1 MQNYQIKLSLFA
13 ESGQV
18 KQEVAKLKN
27 SLMDITRI
35 PTNNI
40 TGQMA
45 TKIKE
50 ASNAA
55 KELQIHLAGA
65 FNQKTGDFNIN
76 KLQSSL
82 QSTGQSL
89 TQLSMNLLKI
99 GPQGTQAFS
108 QLANSILNAQKPAM
122 HLSTV
127 VTKLMATMM
136 NTARWMISS
145 AILTRFISGISSAFN
160 YAKDLNRELTNIRI
174 VTGYT
179 KEEVDGLARSANKMA
194 KELKKST
201 LEVVKGQLIY
211 QQQGDSMALSAK
223 KAEITIK
230 ATATALG
237 ASAQEM
243 SNYLTA
249 VWNSYK
255 VGESQLESFVD
266 KANALGAR
274 TAVNQQEI
282 FTAMEKSAAAA
293 AAVGVEYDQLGA
305 TIATIGSVTRNSA
318 ETIGTTLKTV
328 YARIGDLKI
337 NGEDEDGIGYGQVSS
352 GLKKLGIDILDAQGD
367 LRDMGE
373 VIEEIGDKYQ
383 YWTEAQQAAAVQL
396 IAGKRQYTQMLAL
409 FENWDMYQRS
419 LSISE
424 NADGELDRQFDAWA
438 DSWEGASNRVKVSLE
453 TLYSDVISDGAMI
466 GFNNLLADT
475 IEIFDVLIKSVG
487 GFGSVLSGVALI
499 LMKLYSHQ
507 ITAGLISL
515 SENFKLLFSRTN
527 QTKQAMMDSIT
538 VQLKAHHEWNT
549 LAASQKNYIIN
560 LEKITELQRAYQQ
573 QAHNMTSTQKST
585 SEQILSTI
593 EALNNE
599 SIALRQATEEQEK
612 YAFSLTKSKNGQTAS
627 QRQTAIST
635 AVTDYARVYRTE
647 AMYNQSS
654 FKNDAALIMSTKA
667 TQMYTQDTQK
677 MSEALSL
684 AKVRFGENSEQ
695 VKRLE
700 AAIKNGSL
708 SFGDMRMVLKGITSD
723 TKMQE
728 QKLQELARTLG
739 VSTNNQE
746 AFIAAVRQSGIDLAN
761 FNRIEDLTEEQIKQL
776 NLILQ
781 QTTQIAWTT
790 WLQQGTSALM
800 GLTMALSS
808 VTQLIDVFKRA
819 LRGEDVGAMEWITAF
834 SGTLLSMS
842 MLITSSLPLLGS
854 IKSATIAYAG
864 TLVASAAAATAE
876 GIAVNESNKE
886 KVEST
891 AVSGAAATAIGAEA
905 TARGANTVAAG
916 AESAVVRTATK
927 TGGTVGTA
935 FAGGFWKAAWVI
947 LKSLVT
953 KFRPVLVAAAVIGIS
968 VWVYKTFL
976 DFEGIAN
983 KKYEEAKKKQKEAEE
998 EWQKAKEDE
1007 ANAESEVNKIIE
1019 ERNAL
1024 LEKEYS
1030 ETDLA
1035 KLNTELDIAKEKLR
1049 VQQEITASKE
1059 KEYAIAE
1066 KDTFTKFVG
1075 KVEGQDKSR
1084 DGMSASERE
1093 EDTKAMLSDMGNDA
1107 ANDYSNTYTLEYR
1120 NDVVGSDVT
1129 EVEQGQIQLMSS
1141 EEAQAEDGSLDNE
1154 LAALYALNNMS
1165 EEDLSNL
1172 TDDDVITELD
1182 KSFRTKESTIQALKK
1197 FRPEWLEEDS
1207 RLEQFGLTSEDVSN
1221 YNSGKTRSKGNSA
1234 QEILNSDPKLKPGYF
1249 KDKNALS
1256 AYVYSTYGA
1265 DSAIGQYVTSHL
1277 AGSADKGDDFYRKKT
1292 QAEKLENLAEW
1303 KEQYDYGKIH
1313 GTAEEVKTI
1322 EEGLMYEINRAY
1334 TGEEDINDKIQAIRM
1349 VNPEWLK
1356 DAELLEKEFGI
1367 TEKALS
1373 DYAKSS
1379 ESAAYAA
1386 EQAAEAEKKRTA
1398 QLKTLGDAIEALSK
1412 ASEENNKE
1420 GKLSYNTIEEL
1431 RKKYASLGIAVDEY
1445 IDKLYDVNG
1454 NQAEVNKILNE
1465 MSTKALVQEFE
1476 NGTFNG
1482 MSDGEI
1488 KAWAEQMGYSTE
1500 QANKLAKAI
1509 NEYRDAVEKAEEQ
1522 TKTLDSIMNNVKEEF
1537 GDVEENAEEAE
1548 QAFIDQAIAAGYS
1561 AEEASYLWA
1570 VMKALEASGQDFS
1583 LQDYIDFINGV
1594 GNAALT
1600 AAQYT
1605 ALLNAALQSIGGYAN
1620 LEEKA
1625 NAAGYVYVGSGHY
1638 EHSETGETIHEHDL
1652 IKKLS
1657 SEVSPI
1663 EIPDF
1668 SKLVSTI
1675 GAPDG
1680 DDTKTGGNDK
1690 VGDPNN
1696 PFQGL
1701 INSLDADRQNLEKS
1715 EKELEE
1721 AIQEAIDNNDFD
1733 TAERLMDEL
1742 WQVRQNK
1749 SEMLANQWDK
1759 IQSEGW
1765 DAFAKVHGMSKEE
1778 ASVYF
1783 DDYGNLTPAGEA
1795 KRNELIA
1802 AKDTTGLEKFDQAH
1816 TDYGIILTGQQ
1827 NNEQYQKDNSANI
1840 KEWNK
1845 KYIDNRKNKVDYN
1858 VTRRT
1863 DQDTIL
1869 DNIYGKSY
1877 LRQYESDT
1885 LNYEEY
1891 KAYENWLIE
1900 NLGLSAD
1907 DPRVIEAQ
1915 KETSEALK
1923 KVKDTIRESLEEES
1937 FAYIDDGI
1945 KFGFRNDSLI
1955 KAWDRTWS
1963 HIFDEETKEKF
1974 ATDPEG
1980 YKELVNM
1987 TYDKFVDSISSIME
2001 VAQEQLLEPLEN
2013 RMAKYEGM
2021 KTILEKHHEVSNSI
2035 RDAQHELNK
2044 ELQASLTNYQY
2055 LDAETRKLLFNEED
2069 YLKLNKELNKSQ
2081 KNINNLQKEYND
2093 KIIGKTEEQIELIT
2107 KEYERQY
2114 ELEMKKY
2121 EIAKADLEVTKKKTA
2136 LMNTLQERNT
2146 QMFINGQWT
2155 WVADTDAVIQAQNEL
2170 ADAQKGKSDAQDSLS
2185 QTLEVQELDRAID
2198 DVQKSINKI
2207 NKSFEE
2213 LEKKVSGQDG
2223 IIQTLGEFGGSIN
2236 GTIEFISELISD
2248 AKENRESA
2256 LKGDVSY
2263 NAGTGKYYSHGSR
2276 GGNVAAYVSGDM
2288 NRYGGIKNKD
2298 GTYSVK
2304 DDLTGN
2310 IVGVFSSKDDAKKR
2324 INSLNSGYATGTS
2337 NAKSGLARVIEQGSE
2352 LLATKEGFLYEMS
2365 GGEMV
2370 FNNDQFRF
2378 LYEFSKTPVN
2388 KMLNGLAHNDNS
2400 SVDNSITINGISIDA
2415 KSQEGEALKDIL
2427 TRILG
2432 NR

>member
-55 KELQIHLAGA
+55 KELQIHLTSA

-82 QSTGQSL
+82 QSSGQSL

-122 HLSTV
+122 HLNTI
-127 VTKLMATMM
+127 VTKLMTTMM

-145 AILTRFISGISSAFN
+145 AILTRFTSGISSAFN
-160 YAKDLNRELTNIRI
+160 YAKDLNRELINIRI
-174 VTGYT
+174 VSGYT

-201 LEVVKGQLIY
+201 LEVIQGQLIY

-237 ASAQEM
+237 ATSQEM

-266 KANALGAR
+266 KANALGAK

-318 ETIGTTLKTV
+318 DTIGTTLKTV

-352 GLKKLGIDILDAQGD
+352 GLKQLGIDILDAQGD
-367 LRDMGE
+367 LRDMGK
-373 VIEEIGDKYQ
+373 VIEEIGNKYQ

-409 FENWDMYQRS
+409 FENWDMYQKS

-424 NADGELDRQFDAWA
+424 NAEGELDKQFDAWA
-438 DSWEGASNRVKVSLE
+438 DSWEGASNRVQVSLE
-453 TLYSDVISDGAMI
+453 TLYLDVISDGAMI

-487 GFGSVLSGVALI
+487 GFGSVLSGIALI

-573 QAHNMTSTQKST
+573 QAHNMTSTQKSI

-635 AVTDYARVYRTE
+635 AVTDYARVYQTE

-654 FKNDAALIMSTKA
+654 FKNNAALIMSTKA

-723 TKMQE
+723 TKIQE
-728 QKLQELARTLG
+728 QKLQELARALG

-746 AFIAAVRQSGIDLAN
+746 AFIAAVRQAGIDLAN
-761 FNRIEDLTEEQIKQL
+761 FNRIEDLTEEQIKRL

-781 QTTQIAWTT
+781 QTTKIAWAT

-819 LRGEDVGAMEWITAF
+819 LKGEDVGAMEWITAF

-842 MLITSSLPLLGS
+842 MLITSSLPLLES

-876 GIAVNESNKE
+876 GIAVNESNEE

-916 AESAVVRTATK
+916 AESAVVGTATK
-927 TGGTVGTA
+927 TGGAVGTA

-953 KFRPVLVAAAVIGIS
+953 KFWPVLVAAAVIAIS

-983 KKYEEAKKKQKEAEE
+983 KKYEKAKKQREEAEKSLN
-998 EWQKAKEDE
+998 KAKEDE
-1007 ANAESEVNKIIE
+1007 ANAEQEVNSLIE
-1019 ERNAL
+1019 QRNEL
-1024 LEKEYS
+1024 LQKEYN
-1030 ETDLA
+1030 TIDLA
-1035 KLNTELDIAKEKLR
+1035 KLNAELEIAKEKLN
-1049 VQQEITASKE
+1049 VQKQITAEKEAEAKAKGKEEYDAKANLATEKDKMSNRSYSEDERRTEMLQDRYRWNTYFNNQLLGKTTPKE
-1059 KEYAIAE
+1059 KEIRAQIKKAESIAASDDKLANPE
-1066 KDTFTKFVG
+1066 K
-1075 KVEGQDKSR
+1075 
-1084 DGMSASERE
+1084 
-1093 EDTKAMLSDMGNDA
+1093 
-1107 ANDYSNTYTLEYR
+1107 
-1120 NDVVGSDVT
+1120 
-1129 EVEQGQIQLMSS
+1129 
-1141 EEAQAEDGSLDNE
+1141 
-1154 LAALYALNNMS
+1154 
-1165 EEDLSNL
+1165 
-1172 TDDDVITELD
+1172 
-1182 KSFRTKESTIQALKK
+1182 
-1197 FRPEWLEEDS
+1197 
-1207 RLEQFGLTSEDVSN
+1207 
-1221 YNSGKTRSKGNSA
+1221 
-1234 QEILNSDPKLKPGYF
+1234 YF
-1249 KDKNALS
+1249 KDVDALNTYAKDKYGDNQWIMGAIEWS
-1256 AYVYSTYGA
+1256 HRSSDAGNFWYSGKEFSQT
-1265 DSAIGQYVTSHL
+1265 
-1277 AGSADKGDDFYRKKT
+1277 
-1292 QAEKLENLAEW
+1292 EKLEHLADW
-1303 KEQYDYGKIH
+1303 QKQYEYGKIY
-1313 GTAEEVKTI
+1313 GTEEQQKNI
-1322 EEGLMYEINRAY
+1322 EKDFIYEVNSAY
-1334 TGEEDINDKIQAIRM
+1334 SKSGTTNEKLAAIEM
-1349 VNPEWLK
+1349 FNPEWLK
-1356 DAELLEKEFGI
+1356 DLKFMEKEFGI
-1367 TEKALS
+1367 TEEALNN
-1373 DYAKSS
+1373 YYKSVYKVNL
-1379 ESAAYAA
+1379 ENKKAA
-1386 EQAAEAEKKRTA
+1386 EEEQKRTA

-1431 RKKYASLGIAVDEY
+1431 RKKYASLGIAVAEY

-1454 NQAEVNKILNE
+1454 NQAEVNKVLNE

-1488 KAWAEQMGYSTE
+1488 KAWAEQMGYSAE
-1500 QANKLAKAI
+1500 QANKLVKAI
-1509 NEYRDAVEKAEEQ
+1509 NEYKTVVEKVKKSEADAIKIKDNLIDINDD
-1522 TKTLDSIMNNVKEEF
+1522 TKDSITKVKDEF
-1537 GDVEENAEEAE
+1537 IAET
-1548 QAFIDQAIAAGYS
+1548 IAAGYS
-1561 AEEASYLWA
+1561 AEAAYSLY
-1570 VMKALEASGQDFS
+1570 VMTATLEQLGAGFS
-1583 LQDYIDFINGV
+1583 LQDVINALNGV
-1594 GNAALT
+1594 GSAAERTAILSAYASNAI
-1600 AAQYT
+1600 AQ
-1605 ALLNAALQSIGGYAN
+1605 LGGWGVFQQKVKERG
-1620 LEEKA
+1620 LEFDR
-1625 NAAGYVYVGSGHY
+1625 NRGVTGMYVDPK
-1638 EHSETGETIHEHDL
+1638 TGEAKTAGEWAMEFGGG
-1652 IKKLS
+1652 LS
-1657 SEVSPI
+1657 TVPNFE
-1663 EIPDF
+1663 EILGKYGNWTP
-1668 SKLVSTI
+1668 S
-1675 GAPDG
+1675 GN
-1680 DDTKTGGNDK
+1680 DTSKTGGNDK

-1701 INSLDADRQNLEKS
+1701 INFLDADRQNLEKS

-1742 WQVRQNK
+1742 WQVRQRK
-1749 SEMLANQWDK
+1749 SAMLASQWDK

-1765 DAFAKVHGMSKEE
+1765 DAFAEVHGMSKEE

-1783 DDYGNLTPAGEA
+1783 DDYGNLTPAGEV

-1802 AKDTTGLEKFDQAH
+1802 AKDASGLEKFDQAH

-1858 VTRRT
+1858 VTRRA
-1863 DQDTIL
+1863 DQNTAY
-1869 DNIYGKSY
+1869 DNIYGKNY
-1877 LRQYESDT
+1877 LRQYESDK
-1885 LNYEEY
+1885 LDYEEL
-1891 KAYENWLIE
+1891 KAYENWLTGD
-1900 NLGLSAD
+1900 LGLSAD

-1974 ATDPEG
+1974 TTDPEG

-2021 KTILEKHHEVSNSI
+2021 KTILEKHHETSNSI

-2081 KNINNLQKEYND
+2081 KNINNLQQEYND

-2170 ADAQKGKSDAQDSLS
+2170 ADAQKGKSDAQDDLS

-2223 IIQTLGEFGGSIN
+2223 IIQTLDEFRGSIN

-2248 AKENRESA
+2248 AKSNREGA
-2256 LKGDVSY
+2256 LAGDVVY
-2263 NAGTGKYYSHGSR
+2263 NAGTGKYYSHSS
-2276 GGNVAAYVSGDM
+2276 GGKAVSDADTYASGVT
-2288 NRYGGIKNKD
+2288 NRYGGVKNKD

-2310 IVGVFSSKDDAKKR
+2310 IVGTFSSKDDAKKR
-2324 INSLNSGYATGTS
+2324 INSLNSGYATGTPS
-2337 NAKSGLARVIEQGSE
+2337 AKSGLARVIEQGSE

-2388 KMLNGLAHNDNS
+2388 KMLNGLSHNDNS
-2400 SVDNSITINGISIDA
+2400 SVDNSIVINGMTIDGE
-2415 KSQEGEALKDIL
+2415 SQEGEALRSIL